1 MSRRTDALPAPA
13 ATKLNP
19 LTPFP
24 APPEP
29 LIGREVWLAQ
39 AEAHLAHYG
48 VVAITG
54 LGGSGKSALAATL
67 ASAAQPNI
75 HWLTIYPEVS
85 SSSDDLLFQVALP
98 LAQLAPDAWQSLHLL
113 HQTVRAYPLSV
124 RLQIV
129 LAAYSNVASTTTL
142 ILDGIE
148 QLNAP
153 AALALVC
160 ALSDHIARKGGAKLR
175 LIITGRELP
184 YALMRYALEPL
195 APLDATSIS
204 AWAAQL
210 GQALSEDEAS
220 QLLANSAGLP
230 GAVAEALQPNLA
242 THLSADI
249 VIWQQFRQL
258 SPAEQQLLIELAR
271 ATTPPTLSFEQRLLL
286 TRLEELHLVTR
297 RSGAPPE
304 VAPQVQTLVR
314 ALG

>member
-1 MSRRTDALPAPA
+1 MSRRPNALPAPA
-13 ATKLNP
+13 ATNLNP

-24 APPEP
+24 PPPEP
-29 LIGREVWLAQ
+29 LIGRERWLEQ
-39 AEAHLAHYG
+39 AEERLALHG

-54 LGGSGKSALAATL
+54 LSGSGKSALAATL
-67 ASAAQPNI
+67 ARAAQPNI

-98 LAQLAPDAWQSLHLL
+98 LAQLAPDTWHSLHLL

-129 LAAYSNVASTTTL
+129 LAAYSSIANTTTL

-148 QLNAP
+148 QLNDP
-153 AALALVC
+153 GALALVC
-160 ALSDHIARKGGAKLR
+160 ALCDHVARKGGAKLR
-175 LIITGRELP
+175 MIIAGRELP
-184 YALMRYALEPL
+184 YALTRYALEPL

-204 AWAAQL
+204 AWATQL
-210 GQALSEDEAS
+210 GQPLDEAEVS
-220 QLLANSAGLP
+220 QLLTASAGLP
-230 GAVAEALQPNLA
+230 GAVAAALQPNLA

-271 ATTPPTLSFEQRLLL
+271 AASPPTLSFEQRILL

-304 VAPQVQTLVR
+304 VAPQIQALVR
-314 ALG
+314 TLG